1 MARFMSHSAI
11 RTTVA
16 IACALLPPYANS
28 LAWAQSFTQFSPKG
42 GSKAVPPQLLGPD
55 QLDNLVAPIALYPDP
70 LLSQVLAACTYPLEI
85 IEAQQWFQQNRN
97 LQGQSLIEAAKR
109 QNWDPSVQLLV
120 AFPDV
125 IALLSRDVRWTTNL
139 GNAFLAQQADVMNA

>member
-28 LAWAQSFTQFSPKG
+28 LAWAQSFTQFSPQVA
-42 GSKAVPPQLLGPD
+42 SQAVPPQLLGPD

-85 IEAQQWFQQNRN
+85 VQASQWLRGNPN
-97 LQGQSLIEAAKR
+97 LSG
-109 QNWDPSVQLLV
+109 P
-120 AFPDV
+120 
-125 IALLSRDVRWTTNL
+125 AL
-139 GNAFLAQQADVMNA
+139 